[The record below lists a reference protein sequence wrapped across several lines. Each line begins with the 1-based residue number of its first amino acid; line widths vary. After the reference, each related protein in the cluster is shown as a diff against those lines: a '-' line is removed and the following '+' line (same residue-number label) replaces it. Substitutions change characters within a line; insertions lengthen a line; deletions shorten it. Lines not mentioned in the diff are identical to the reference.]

1 MRRLDGRIRHDL
13 LARNL
18 QSILNGQNLFPSGLA
33 LSGGALELLAIKFKL
48 GRSLVLHGLHIDEV
62 FLLPGFP

>member
-33 LSGGALELLAIKFKL
+33 LSGGALELLGNKVPTGSEL
-48 GRSLVLHGLHIDEV
+48 GVAWSSYR
-62 FLLPGFP
+62 

>member
-1 MRRLDGRIRHDL
+1 MVWMVSI
-13 LARNL
+13 

-33 LSGGALELLAIKFKL
+33 LSRGALELLGNKVPTGSEL
-48 GRSLVLHGLHIDEV
+48 GVGLHIDEL